1 MEDRDLCK
9 RYRDRL
15 VLYHY
20 CELEPAEEA
29 SVREHLSSCRACSA
43 ELEELV
49 KGLQAVIFVLKEG
62 DGIETEKIAAL
73 FGISVGAVTSHLV
86 RAVEALKKN
95 MPEYISASR

>member
-1 MEDRDLCK
+1 MEDRELCK

-20 CELEPAEEA
+20 GELQPAEET
-29 SVREHLSSCRACSA
+29 SVREHLSTCLQCSA

-49 KGLQAVIFVLKEG
+49 KGLQAIIFLLKEG
-62 DGIETEKIAAL
+62 DGMEVKKIAAL

-86 RAVEALKKN
+86 RAVEALKKY
-95 MPEYISASR
+95 MPEYIDTPR